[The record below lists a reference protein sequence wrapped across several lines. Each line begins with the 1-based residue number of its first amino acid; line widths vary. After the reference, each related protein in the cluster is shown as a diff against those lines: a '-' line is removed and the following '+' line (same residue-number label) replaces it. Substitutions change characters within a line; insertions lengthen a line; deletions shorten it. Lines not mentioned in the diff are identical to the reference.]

1 MKLKGIDKLREK
13 LPGYP
18 GKRIAVLPTIALL
31 AFLLGLAFMLTMDTI
46 PRVMPGT
53 LLLAELEPLLPVTG
67 SVICVGTGI
76 LFVRLVW
83 TKREKAKA
91 ELGELAYQR
100 MVFRGLTGVSLLLSA
115 VIHGFVSVR
124 SLPPAPPV
132 NEITTQLST
141 SFLSLIGVPLAVD
154 IGLRI
159 VGCAVFI
166 ILAMLTVNRALFT
179 FGLDYMIVLYLYFPE
194 ESEIQSHEIYS
205 VIRHPTYF
213 SIILFGL
220 AAIFGRMSV
229 YSIVF
234 GFVLFL
240 GLLAHIRLEEAELV
254 ERFGNSYLEY
264 MKRVPGFYIRPRDIG
279 SYFRFL
285 AGRTNFISGAD

>member
-18 GKRIAVLPTIALL
+18 GKRIAVLPAIALL

-46 PRVMPGT
+46 SRLMPGAP
-53 LLLAELEPLLPVTG
+53 LLAELEPLLPVIG

-76 LFVRLVW
+76 LLVRLVW
-83 TKREKAKA
+83 TKREKSKA

-100 MVFRGLTGVSLLLSA
+100 MVFRGIAGVSLLASA
-115 VIHGFVSVR
+115 LTRSFVSIR
-124 SLPPAPPV
+124 SLPPGPPV
-132 NEITTQLST
+132 NEITTRLST
-141 SFLSLIGVPLAVD
+141 SFLAVIGVPAPID

-159 VGCAVFI
+159 VGGGLFLL
-166 ILAMLTVNRALFT
+166 LAMFTVHRALFT
-179 FGLDYMIVLYLYFPE
+179 FGLDYMVVVYLYFPE
-194 ESEIQSHEIYS
+194 ESEIQNHEIYS

-213 SIILFGL
+213 SIVLIGL
-220 AAIFGRMSV
+220 AAILSRMSV

-234 GFVLFL
+234 ALVIFV
-240 GLLAHIRLEEAELV
+240 GLLAQVRLEEAELV
-254 ERFGNSYLEY
+254 ERFGDSYLEY
-264 MKRVPGFYIRPRDIG
+264 MKRVPGLYIRPRDIR

-285 AGRTNFISGAD
+285 AAKSKFIADAD